1 MDKKQ
6 KEKIKNE
13 RISVCENEIAKIE
26 QAIIILKNKY
36 QESLKEFEQKLE
48 IEKFEKDIF
57 SKIDTN
63 G

>member
-13 RISVCENEIAKIE
+13 RISIHENEIAKIE
-26 QAIIILKNKY
+26 QAIVILKNKY

-57 SKIDTN
+57 SKMNTN